1 MPSPL
6 RCARLSHRARPQDHP
21 PFPLTLGNTA
31 PATGRR
37 NPVSG
42 GFFYVDGL
50 AIHMLKSDISEREP
64 MDPDI
69 KKARGFAWR
78 VVVKLS
84 LYTVVAVGL
93 ITVAIPAM
101 VDLHNDAALVVA
113 ILTAIASAVGAVF
126 AAADLFNMIST
137 REKD

>member
-1 MPSPL
+1 
-6 RCARLSHRARPQDHP
+6 
-21 PFPLTLGNTA
+21 
-31 PATGRR
+31 
-37 NPVSG
+37 
-42 GFFYVDGL
+42 
-50 AIHMLKSDISEREP
+50 MLKSDISEREP
-64 MDPDI
+64 MDPNI